1 MNDLLIPIHIAFS
14 GYALIGLTLLIMA
27 ATITVFL
34 LRISVKS
41 HATWYLITFFAL
53 VTCSGA
59 ASILANA
66 IFYWDR
72 LFIPWQDFWIV
83 AAGAALSQF
92 AYCFPNYEPS
102 TESRRVLIL
111 MGSLTLV
118 AFLYCVVF
126 DLRFLFF
133 WSPDLD
139 VSDAFYLL
147 LPIGTAI
154 VILIFL
160 RRSVYYSQLTVS
172 EMALS
177 RENGVWQHLIHPQ
190 GRYALALRNMA
201 LALSLAFLPGVQ
213 TIVQWP
219 YPYGFILSNIGAL
232 LAISLLAL
240 VYFSY
245 APEASSFMSK
255 LVGITLAVVLLF
267 FSVIGSMDVY
277 RTGVQYS
284 LNLRS
289 SLSVV
294 LEEIL
299 RTGELV
305 AVPPQVAY
313 TLSWVAEKPDD
324 ATAYQMLY
332 ARPNAAAPELS
343 QLIEDNGS
351 GYLERWSHP
360 HVFSEIPLANHDWQW
375 IPRYTTYPVGSGQ
388 EDYAGYIFVENGT
401 AYEIGFSMLEMGDA
415 LSQQVTWWMSMILIS
430 SVLVLLVFPRFFH
443 QALVAPLEN
452 LIAGVGWINQG
463 ELETAVPVQFNDEIG
478 YLTRSFNK
486 LMETL
491 KQSQNQQTMLFAQ
504 LQASYDEL
512 EARIMNRTQELSA
525 FTDLTMLPGEQ
536 ESLTDI
542 LQPALTHIIEIGL
555 CQALSV
561 HVLTENQQSLALAAH
576 RFLPETAVHTQT
588 AIPLSSPFDTRF
600 KQIDAPLL
608 VRPNSEQPLLPTA
621 FKIHDYPVYLGSPLT
636 AGDQVH
642 GWLSCYRTGAREFT
656 MGEISLLVALA
667 RQMGIIVEN
676 YQLRERIQQVAAY
689 DERKRLARDL
699 HDSVTQ
705 LLYSITLF
713 TRASEEAL
721 EDGDNIRL
729 GFSLDQLSNISQQ
742 ALREMRFLLFEL
754 QPPSLEEMGL
764 VQALDARFDMVERR
778 LGVRVMF
785 ETDRFV
791 SPSKEVDNELSF
803 VAIEALNNSIK
814 HGNATQVHLEIKNEE
829 DYICLIV
836 ADNGRGFEP
845 SQVSH
850 GMGLS
855 NMRHRAE
862 SVGGTLT
869 IESASNTGTKV
880 TMTVPVS
887 ESLQNNL

>member
-1 MNDLLIPIHIAFS
+1 MNDFLIPIHIAFS

-34 LRISVKS
+34 LRIPAKS
-41 HATWYLITFFAL
+41 HATWYLIAFFAL
-53 VTCSGA
+53 VACSGA

-66 IFYWDR
+66 FFYWTR
-72 LFIPWQDFWIV
+72 LFVPWQDFCIV
-83 AAGAALSQF
+83 AGGTALSQF
-92 AYCFPNYEPS
+92 AYSFPTFERS
-102 TESRRVLIL
+102 KEARRVLML

-139 VSDAFYLL
+139 VSDTFYLL

-160 RRSVYYSQLTVS
+160 RRSVYYSQLTAS
-172 EMALS
+172 EMTPS
-177 RENGVWQHLIHPQ
+177 REVSVWQHLIHPQ
-190 GRYALALRNMA
+190 GRYAHALRNMA
-201 LALSLAFLPGVQ
+201 LALSLAFLPGLQ

-219 YPYGFILSNIGAL
+219 YPYSFILSNIGAL
-232 LAISLLAL
+232 LAISILAL

-245 APEASSFMSK
+245 APESSSFMSK
-255 LVGITLAVVLLF
+255 LVGITLAVVLLL
-267 FSVIGSMDVY
+267 FSVIGSIDVY
-277 RTGVQYS
+277 RTGVQYT
-284 LNLRS
+284 LNRRS

-294 LEEIL
+294 FEEIL
-299 RTGELV
+299 RTGDLIV
-305 AVPPQVAY
+305 APVQVAY
-313 TLSWVAEKPDD
+313 TVSWAAEKPDD
-324 ATAYQMLY
+324 VTAYQLLY

-343 QLIEDNGS
+343 QLIDDNGA
-351 GYLERWSHP
+351 GYLERWSHR
-360 HVFSEIPLANHDWQW
+360 HIFSEMPLANHEWQR

-388 EDYAGYIFVENGT
+388 EDYMGYIFVEEGT
-401 AYEIGFSMLEMGDA
+401 AYEIGFSMLEMGDMM
-415 LSQQVTWWMSMILIS
+415 SRQVIWWMGIIVIS
-430 SVLVLLVFPRFFH
+430 SALVLLLFPLFFH
-443 QALVAPLEN
+443 RALVAPLEN

-478 YLTRSFNK
+478 YLTRSFNN

-512 EARIMNRTQELSA
+512 EARIMDRTQELSA

-542 LQPALTHIIEIGL
+542 LQPALTQIIEIGL

-561 HVLTENQQSLALAAH
+561 HLLTEDQQSLMLAAH

-588 AIPLSSPFDTRF
+588 AIPLSSHFDARF

-608 VRPNSEQPLLPTA
+608 IRPNSEQPLLPTE
-621 FKIHDYPVYLGSPLT
+621 FKIHDYPIYLGSPLT

-642 GWLSCYRTGAREFT
+642 GWLSCYRTEAREFT

-705 LLYSITLF
+705 LLYSMTLF
-713 TRASEEAL
+713 TRASEEAV

-729 GFSLDQLSNISQQ
+729 AFSLERLSDISQQ

-754 QPPSLEEMGL
+754 QPPSLDEMSL
-764 VQALDARFDMVERR
+764 NQALDARFDMVERR
-778 LGVRVMF
+778 LGVRVLF
-785 ETDRFV
+785 EADPVV
-791 SPSKEVDNELSF
+791 SLSKEVDNELYF
-803 VAIEALNNSIK
+803 VAIEALNNAIK
-814 HGNATQVHLEIKNEE
+814 HGEATQVQVVIKHDE
-829 DYICLIV
+829 DCICLTV
-836 ADNGRGFEP
+836 ADNGRGFDL
-845 SQVSH
+845 SQVSYQY
-850 GMGLS
+850 L
-855 NMRHRAE
+855 RQ
-862 SVGGTLT
+862 
-869 IESASNTGTKV
+869 K
-880 TMTVPVS
+880 
-887 ESLQNNL
+887 